1 MLRIY
6 SLNNVPVSD
15 SSVESSHRAVRWIHG
30 TYSP

>member
-6 SLNNVPVSD
+6 SLNKVPVSD
-15 SSVESSHRAVRWIHG
+15 SSVEYGHHAVRWIHG